1 MFQKIAIAAAGLTL
15 ATTAFAKLP
24 PLDDAA
30 KAKAAETAARA
41 AWQAKVDAFQLC
53 KAQDNVAAKYR
64 KSQGGAAAVKTSAPA
79 QQPSAQQPAAQQA
92 AAPQAAAPQ
101 AAASGTPTPATA
113 AAVAPPPCADPG
125 PFAYNPP
132 EQKPLEASG
141 AHSPTGT
148 AASPPS
154 VRPEAAT
161 MSPGKGGVPAAP
173 STPAAPAAAAPAK
186 KS

>member
-1 MFQKIAIAAAGLTL
+1 MFQKIAIAAAGVTL
-15 ATTAFAKLP
+15 ATAAFAKLP

-41 AWQAKVDAFQLC
+41 AWQAKIDAFQLC
-53 KAQDNVAAKYR
+53 KAQDAVAAKYR

-79 QQPSAQQPAAQQA
+79 QQP